1 MPSRWAGYRK
11 KDTSPM
17 NTPTI
22 PFISSMVPWGVITAR
37 RGETMN
43 SAPDENSPQPVKKTM
58 TSVDIMAWLGENQ
71 GILKTS
77 RINNVYRAQSLQNIY
92 IFKLHTRNGTKHL
105 VIEPATR
112 IHFTEYKIPTP
123 NTPDGLTMAI
133 RRHVRGAIIKDVEQI
148 GFDRI
153 VSISL
158 SNRKKILVE
167 LLPRGVISVV
177 DENNKI
183 LVASEYRE
191 MRDRVIRPGSE
202 YQLPPHFA
210 EKPTKEK
217 CIHTLLTG
225 SRRNL
230 VKQLGI
236 PTDVVK
242 EALWRSESE
251 EPSAICENM
260 VEIIEESL
268 KGYGFLA
275 SEHKS
280 GVPVYFSSF
289 EPKHMSS
296 QTMFRVEKTSSF
308 NDAVD
313 RFFSHGLVKR
323 MAEESLKEEAT
334 ASVKLQRLLEKE
346 YKLIEDYEKGSK
358 ELYEKATLIMTFRHL
373 VEEALQCVN
382 EVKNKIGWN
391 EVVNKCQQVERVDP
405 RNGRVLIR
413 VHDGKVVEVAVNVPV
428 KEQIEELFEN
438 AKKLKK
444 KATAAKK
451 HLALLEER
459 LKKDRER
466 AEKTR
471 VMIIKS
477 VRRREWY
484 ENFWWTIT
492 RNGYLVI
499 AGKDAS
505 QNEVL
510 VRKYLEEHDIF
521 LHADIHGAPATILK
535 NKHSDI
541 PPEDDIVDA
550 SILAAS
556 YSRAWKEGI
565 LAVDV
570 FWVRSDQVSK
580 SPPPGQ
586 YLSKGSFMIYG
597 KKNYVRNVKLELAVG
612 VQELDEGARYI
623 VGSLEALKVRATPLA
638 IISPGG
644 EARER
649 VARRIVERAWSRN
662 VKTPPPAELSSLIP
676 GNSRLVKLLI

>member
-11 KDTSPM
+11 NDASPM
-17 NTPTI
+17 TVPTI
-22 PFISSMVPWGVITAR
+22 PFISSMVPWGVITTR
-37 RGETMN
+37 LGETMN
-43 SAPDENSPQPVKKTM
+43 SAPDENSYQPVKKTM
-58 TSVDIMAWLGENQ
+58 TSVDIMAWLDENQ

-77 RINNVYRAQSLQNIY
+77 RINNVYRAQSLPNTF
-92 IFKLHTRNGTKHL
+92 IFKLHTRKGTKHL
-105 VIEPATR
+105 VIEPAFR

-123 NTPDGLTMAI
+123 TAPDGLTMAI
-133 RRHVRGAIIKDVEQI
+133 RRHVRGAIIKDVVQI

-158 SNRKKILVE
+158 SNEKKILVE
-167 LLPRGVISVV
+167 LLPRGVISVIG
-177 DENNKI
+177 DNKKI

-191 MRDRVIRPGSE
+191 MRDRVIRPGAE
-202 YQLPPHFA
+202 YQLPPHFS

-217 CIHTLLTG
+217 CLQALVTG
-225 SRRNL
+225 SQRNL
-230 VKQLGI
+230 VRQLGI

-242 EALWRSESE
+242 EALWRSKSE
-251 EPSAICENM
+251 EPSAICENII
-260 VEIIEESL
+260 EIIEESL
-268 KGYGFLA
+268 TGYGYLA
-275 SEHKS
+275 SEYKS
-280 GVPVYFSSF
+280 GVPVYFSPF
-289 EPKHMSS
+289 EPRHLSS
-296 QTMFRVEKTSSF
+296 QTTFRVEKTGSF

-323 MAEESLKEEAT
+323 MAEESLKEETA
-334 ASVKLQRLLEKE
+334 ASVKLQRLLERE
-346 YKLIEDYEKGSK
+346 YKLIEDYERGSK
-358 ELYEKATLIMTFRHL
+358 ELYEKAALIMTFRHII
-373 VEEALQCVN
+373 EEALECVN
-382 EVKNKIGWN
+382 EVKKKIGWN
-391 EVVNKCQQVERVDP
+391 EVVTRCERVERADP
-405 RNGRVLIR
+405 KNGKVLIR
-413 VHDGKVVEVAVNVPV
+413 VDNGKAVEVAVNVPV
-428 KEQIEELFEN
+428 KEQIEKLFEN

-444 KATAAKK
+444 KAIAAKK
-451 HLALLEER
+451 HLVLLEEKLR
-459 LKKDRER
+459 KERER

-484 ENFWWTIT
+484 ENYWWTIT

-499 AGKDAS
+499 AGKDAF

-510 VRKYLEEHDIF
+510 VRRHLEEHDIF

-535 NKHSDI
+535 NRHNDI
-541 PPEDDIVDA
+541 PPGDDIVDA
-550 SILAAS
+550 AILAAS
-556 YSRAWKEGI
+556 YSRAWKEGL

-580 SPPPGQ
+580 SPPSGQ

-597 KKNYVRNVKLELAVG
+597 KKNYVKNVKLELAVG

-623 VGSLEALKVRATPLA
+623 VGSLEALKARAIALA

-644 EARER
+644 DTREK

-662 VKTPPPAELSSLIP
+662 VKTPPPNELLSLIP
-676 GNSRLVKLLI
+676 GSSRLVKFLI